1 MTVLFPSQND
11 TRPLLQKVK
20 DINKNVN
27 YNNYSYG
34 TFPDKNIGTAKD
46 VLIQVQTLLNVNSTV
61 KADQIE
67 CGNGNKDFF
76 KPVTDL
82 SGILPYGG
90 DLIVK
95 NTGSVARDYFALERT
110 FLSWLRMGVTLVIV
124 GFIIYFRSCINL
136 SLEHSHISYAIGK
149 SETILIPVKSSKN
162 SNPNY
167 DVNALRAIEHY
178 MQKPMNDISIKHTP
192 TKNLSSTNNLLN
204 DLNNLNAFDPKYL
217 NILKERLKK
226 LYSKDVEFQL
236 IRHPYP
242 FLNAKILAQYIAL
255 NTARYRLRQIRRMLF
270 KKMPLVGRNVGEPTK
285 VNKGGPLINDLN
297 AASPTKWIQLS
308 GLGHR
313 FLPTHLTGFRMQISG
328 RMGLR
333 KGASRSSVATSSWGR
348 FRFNTMKNTMIDYA
362 KVEKKNQNGAYCVK
376 VWLSSS

>member
-1 MTVLFPSQND
+1 MQSAKALRLKNKINWQTTQFLFHP
-11 TRPLLQKVK
+11 
-20 DINKNVN
+20 
-27 YNNYSYG
+27 
-34 TFPDKNIGTAKD
+34 
-46 VLIQVQTLLNVNSTV
+46 
-61 KADQIE
+61 
-67 CGNGNKDFF
+67 
-76 KPVTDL
+76 
-82 SGILPYGG
+82 
-90 DLIVK
+90 
-95 NTGSVARDYFALERT
+95 
-110 FLSWLRMGVTLVIV
+110 
-124 GFIIYFRSCINL
+124 
-136 SLEHSHISYAIGK
+136 
-149 SETILIPVKSSKN
+149 SKN

-192 TKNLSSTNNLLN
+192 TKVIFQQYFHTGLKPQSGLLQRGGGNNNMNQNLSFSTNNLN

-217 NILKERLKK
+217 NILKERLKN
-226 LYSKDVEFQL
+226 LYNKDVEFQL

-285 VNKGGPLINDLN
+285 VNKGGPLMNDLN

-362 KVEKKNQNGAYCVK
+362 KVEKKNQNGAFCVK
-376 VWLSSS
+376 VWLSSSVV